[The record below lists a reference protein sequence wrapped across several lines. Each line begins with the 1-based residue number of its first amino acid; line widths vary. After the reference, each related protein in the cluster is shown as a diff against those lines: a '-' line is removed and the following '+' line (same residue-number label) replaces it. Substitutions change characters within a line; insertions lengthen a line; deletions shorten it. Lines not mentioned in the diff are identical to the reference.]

1 MEEGGG
7 GGLAS
12 GACVPE
18 APRSRMEEEGEM
30 EEEEGEGGAPMR
42 MERNEERKKLQHF
55 KSASLSFA
63 LLIHS
68 PG

>member
-1 MEEGGG
+1 
-7 GGLAS
+7 
-12 GACVPE
+12 
-18 APRSRMEEEGEM
+18 MEEEGEM

>member
-1 MEEGGG
+1 M
-7 GGLAS
+7 AS

-18 APRSRMEEEGEM
+18 APESRMEEEGEM
-30 EEEEGEGGAPMR
+30 EGEEYVVGAPMR
-42 MERNEERKKLQHF
+42 IERNEERKKLQHF